1 MSALAIRCKKLVDL
15 LLLLLLLLT
24 PSCCCCCSPSMD
36 GEEASP
42 MSNRPKRNMVKEE
55 KSVDWWGRKERVGCA
70 GKLGKAE
77 QVISHFWEGS
87 GAFFLHGSSQP
98 IQFHHL
104 HLTGSSFSLSPSII
118 HQVFFVFHPFS
129 QCKECIYSLKSMHK
143 PWQWRCCTTHIYH

>member
-1 MSALAIRCKKLVDL
+1 
-15 LLLLLLLLT
+15 
-24 PSCCCCCSPSMD
+24 MD

-55 KSVDWWGRKERVGCA
+55 KSVDWGRKERVGCA

-143 PWQWRCCTTHIYH
+143 PWQWLVVLPISITRLSPPPLIVIN